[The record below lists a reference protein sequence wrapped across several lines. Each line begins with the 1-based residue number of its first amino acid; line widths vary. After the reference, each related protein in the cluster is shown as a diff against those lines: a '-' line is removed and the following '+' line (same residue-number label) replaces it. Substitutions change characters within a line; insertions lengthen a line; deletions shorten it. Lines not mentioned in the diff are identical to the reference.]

1 MAVAFIVFHVVFQLF
16 LIECMRKNA
25 YDLHIHCITDV
36 HKCVCVCAVHIVL
49 GKAKANKANGNSDA
63 PTIRM
68 QFRLESIEARTNTH
82 THTQHCLCEFVCVFV
97 CNGKRML

>member
-1 MAVAFIVFHVVFQLF
+1 MCVS
-16 LIECMRKNA
+16 
-25 YDLHIHCITDV
+25 
-36 HKCVCVCAVHIVL
+36 VCVCAVHIVL

-82 THTQHCLCEFVCVFV
+82 TALFVREFVCVMTNE
-97 CNGKRML
+97 CYSYLQMDSRGASSM